1 MWNKG
6 YGSAHTY
13 IFEVI
18 SVSIAERGDSVGRN
32 FGNSVDSVEYVG
44 LAKTVEVES
53 YLGRLRFEGIGEKI
67 CEMVT
72 CRDMDFPVRV
82 SVNVH

>member
-1 MWNKG
+1 
-6 YGSAHTY
+6 
-13 IFEVI
+13 
-18 SVSIAERGDSVGRN
+18 
-32 FGNSVDSVEYVG
+32 
-44 LAKTVEVES
+44 
-53 YLGRLRFEGIGEKI
+53 LRFEGIGEKI